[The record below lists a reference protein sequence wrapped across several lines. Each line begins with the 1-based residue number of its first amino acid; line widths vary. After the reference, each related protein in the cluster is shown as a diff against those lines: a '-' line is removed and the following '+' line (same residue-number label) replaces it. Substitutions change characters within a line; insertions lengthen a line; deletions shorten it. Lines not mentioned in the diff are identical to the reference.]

1 MKKKIDWVILLG
13 AAFLILIISDYKNLK
28 YLFNLIKEL
37 HKIFK
42 KGSEYNEDKDFIL
55 IPRPIEKNL

>member
-1 MKKKIDWVILLG
+1 MKKKISWIILLS
-13 AAFLILIISDYKNLK
+13 ASFLILIISDYRNLK

-55 IPRPIEKNL
+55 IPRPIKKKL